1 MVNTLEPRIA
11 SVISGNRCHSW
22 RVNDHVSTHGAAPA
36 LSGSGQSFEE
46 FYANAWPWASRLA
59 SFLTQDTSAGEDIAQ
74 EVLTTMSQRWEVTD
88 HPAAYLRASLV
99 NASKN
104 WHRRSR
110 TMRDALPLLA
120 GSDRLDFHAEELSD
134 AIARLPFR
142 QRAVIVMRYHG
153 DLSESE
159 IADALCC
166 RRGTVKSLA
175 SRALKALAK
184 EIEQ

>member
-1 MVNTLEPRIA
+1 
-11 SVISGNRCHSW
+11 
-22 RVNDHVSTHGAAPA
+22 VSTHGAAPA
-36 LSGSGQSFEE
+36 LSGSGQSFDE
-46 FYANAWPWASRLA
+46 FFANAWPWASRLA
-59 SFLTQDTSAGEDIAQ
+59 AFLTQDTAAGEDIAQ
-74 EVLTTMSQRWEVTD
+74 DVLTTMSQRWNTTD

-104 WHRRSR
+104 WHRRGQ

-120 GSDRLDFHAEELSD
+120 ASDQLDFQADELGD

-142 QRAVIVMRYHG
+142 QRAVIVMRYHA

-159 IADALCC
+159 IADALGC

>member
-1 MVNTLEPRIA
+1 M
-11 SVISGNRCHSW
+11 
-22 RVNDHVSTHGAAPA
+22 STQGAPAA

-46 FYANAWPWASRLA
+46 FFAEAWPWAFRLA
-59 SFLTQDTSAGEDIAQ
+59 SFLTQDTAAGEDIAQ
-74 EVLTTMSQRWEVTD
+74 DVLATMSQRWGTAD
-88 HPAAYLRASLV
+88 RPSAYLRTALV
-99 NASKN
+99 NASSN
-104 WHRRSR
+104 WNRRGR
-110 TMRDALPLLA
+110 TMREKLPLLA
-120 GSDRLDFHAEELSD
+120 GSDRVDFYAEELAD

-142 QRAVIVMRYHG
+142 QRAVIVMRYHA

-159 IADALCC
+159 IADALGC